1 MLRIE
6 MIRNYIYKFCSNLTA
21 EDVINNPY
29 IGISSLD
36 ISKNLDILRNNAS
49 SDLNKLHKYGVLIK
63 IKGKP
68 TKYFYKDHLEQL
80 FNLNLFDSSIE
91 CRSLNEVINVQE
103 NDIIIESISQK
114 SIDSDPFNKLIGA
127 NNSLSSIVK
136 LAKSSIL
143 YPGGLHTLLLG
154 ESGVGKSLFAELMYE
169 YGLINNIFSK
179 DSSFVVFNCAD
190 YSNNPNLLV
199 SQLFGS
205 VKGAYTGAE
214 CDKKGLIEEANNGV
228 LFLDEIHRL
237 PPEGQEMLFLYIDK
251 KKFRR
256 LGEASFERTSNVL
269 IIAATTENPSSMLLT
284 TFIRRIPSIIRI
296 PNLKD
301 RSLSEKLMLVTSL
314 YDNEARKVNMPI
326 FASKECLA
334 DLMLYN
340 PKGNIGQLSSDIQLS
355 VARAYLDSKINNLDK
370 VYITKD
376 SLPLYTS
383 NTLTNID
390 ISTRQKVELLLDRD
404 EYKFLPKLDSKKK
417 FNAQSYD
424 FIKYFNTQF
433 EENKDIKK
441 SFSDYTKLIAKSF
454 ALENIFPDF
463 IDDEISEIVSTL
475 SDILYEDLNLIID
488 KSSYVALA
496 LYLKNLK
503 DFDSI
508 SFNST
513 PSTIEVNDISS
524 KIQNISKKLVK
535 ILEGRFNI
543 YCPPTELKNLMVI
556 IDSLKT
562 KEIFEPVGVMIAAH
576 GESVATN
583 IANVANDLLSI
594 NFALSVDMPLN
605 ENPRN
610 ILSLI
615 VDKLKGKSFK
625 RGLILFADM
634 GSLTN
639 LDESIKKETGI
650 TVVTLQSINILL
662 VIEAIRKSIFLKNDL
677 QDILHDLL
685 WANNKLNYSF
695 NKKIENYLSINKKNV
710 IYTVCNSGEGS
721 ANYLKKSIEDLLK
734 TNNIFNVE
742 IIPLSIENKKKLR
755 DIIKQTSIDKRAL
768 AIIGSVNPD
777 NNDIPFI
784 SLEDILLHSGIDKLL
799 NILGIKEKTS
809 SNKIIKNITK
819 DITIN
824 ITCDAVN
831 KYLTIL
837 SGDKIKYYIL
847 SFINTIENELDISMT
862 NSSLSKIFIHIS
874 CVIERILLKDFILT
888 SHEEISSYKIKNEKY
903 ISLIQKAFIPIVD
916 TFNIFIP
923 DNELYF
929 ICEIVKESEREC
941 KKIIRYIN

>member
-1 MLRIE
+1 

-21 EDVINNPY
+21 EDIINNPY

-36 ISKNLDILRNNAS
+36 ISKTLDILRNNAS
-49 SDLNKLHKYGVLIK
+49 SDLNKLHKDGILIK

-91 CRSLNEVINVQE
+91 CLSLNELIDIKE
-103 NDIIIESISQK
+103 NDIKFDSILQK
-114 SIDSDPFNKLIGA
+114 NKDKDPFNKLIGA
-127 NNSLSSIVK
+127 NNSLMPIIK

-154 ESGVGKSLFAELMYE
+154 ESGVGKSFFAELMYE
-169 YGLINNIFSK
+169 YGLINNVFSK
-179 DSSFVVFNCAD
+179 DSSFVIFNCAD
-190 YSNNPNLLV
+190 YANNPNLLV

-214 CDKKGLIEEANNGV
+214 YDKKGLIEEANNGV

-256 LGEASFERTSNVL
+256 LGEVSSERTSNVL
-269 IIAATTENPSSMLLT
+269 IIAATTENPNSMLLT
-284 TFIRRIPSIIRI
+284 TFIRRIPAIVKI
-296 PNLKD
+296 PSLNS
-301 RSLSEKLMLVTSL
+301 RSLSEKLMLVTSI

-326 FASKECLA
+326 IASKECLS

-390 ISTRQKVELLLDRD
+390 ISTRQKVELLLDKD
-404 EYKFLPKLDSKKK
+404 EYRFLPKLDFKK
-417 FNAQSYD
+417 NINTPSYD
-424 FIKYFNTQF
+424 FIKFFNAQF
-433 EENKDIKK
+433 EENKDLKK
-441 SFSDYTKLIAKSF
+441 AFSDYTQLIAKSF
-454 ALENIFPDF
+454 VSENIFPDF

-488 KSSYVALA
+488 KSSYLALA

-503 DFDSI
+503 DYDNI
-508 SFNST
+508 NINST
-513 PSTIEVNDISS
+513 PTAMELSEISYE
-524 KIQNISKKLVK
+524 IQNISKKLIK

-543 YCPPTELKNLMVI
+543 YCPPSELNNLMII

-576 GESVATN
+576 GDSVATD

-594 NFALSVDMPLN
+594 NFALSVDMPLT
-605 ENPRN
+605 ESPSN

-615 VDKLKGKSFK
+615 IEKLKGKSFK

-639 LDESIKKETGI
+639 L
-650 TVVTLQSINILL
+650 
-662 VIEAIRKSIFLKNDL
+662 
-677 QDILHDLL
+677 HDLL

-695 NKKIENYLSINKKNV
+695 NKKIENYLCINKKNV
-710 IYTVCNSGEGS
+710 IYTVCNSGEGI

-755 DIIKQTSIDKRAL
+755 DIIKQTSVDKRAL

-777 NNDIPFI
+777 NSDIPFI
-784 SLEDILLHSGIDKLL
+784 SLEDILLHSGITKLL
-799 NILGIKEKTS
+799 TILGIKEKQST
-809 SNKIIKNITK
+809 NKVVKSITK

-831 KYLTIL
+831 KYLAIL
-837 SGDKIKYYIL
+837 SGDKIKYPIL
-847 SFINTIENELDISMT
+847 DFINTIETDLNITMS

-874 CVIERILLKDFILT
+874 CLIERILLKDFVLT
-888 SHEEISSYKIKNEKY
+888 SHEEISSYIIKNKKY
-903 ISLIQKAFIPIVD
+903 ISLIQKAFISIID
-916 TFNIFIP
+916 TFNISISE
-923 DNELYF
+923 NELYF
-929 ICEIVKESEREC
+929 ICEIIKEAEIESI
-941 KKIIRYIN
+941 KISRI

>member
-21 EDVINNPY
+21 EDIINNPY

-36 ISKNLDILRNNAS
+36 LAENLNILRNNAS
-49 SDLNKLHKYGVLIK
+49 SDLNKLHKDGILIK

-91 CRSLNEVINVQE
+91 CLSLSELINIEEHNIKLAPMLQKK
-103 NDIIIESISQK
+103 NDT
-114 SIDSDPFNKLIGA
+114 DPFNKLIGA
-127 NNSLSSIVK
+127 NNSLAPIIK

-190 YSNNPNLLV
+190 YANNPNLLV

-214 CDKKGLIEEANNGV
+214 SDKRGLIEEANNGV

-256 LGEASFERTSNVL
+256 LGEVSSERTSNVL
-269 IIAATTENPSSMLLT
+269 IIAATTENPNSMLLT
-284 TFIRRIPSIIRI
+284 TFIRRIPSIVKI
-296 PNLKD
+296 PNLND
-301 RSLSEKLMLVTSL
+301 RSLSEKLMLITSL
-314 YDNEARKVNMPI
+314 YDNEAKKVNMPI
-326 FASKECLA
+326 IASKECLA
-334 DLMLYN
+334 DLILYN

-355 VARAYLDSKINNLDK
+355 VARAYLDSKMNNLDK

-383 NTLTNID
+383 NSLTNID

-404 EYKFLPKLDSKKK
+404 EYKFLPKLDFKKK
-417 FNAQSYD
+417 INTPSYD
-424 FIKYFNTQF
+424 FIKFFNSQL

-441 SFSDYTKLIAKSF
+441 AFSDYTQLIAKSF

-488 KSSYVALA
+488 KSSYIALA

-503 DFDSI
+503 DCDSVI
-508 SFNST
+508 CHSS
-513 PSTIEVNDISS
+513 PSKMELSEIPTE
-524 KIQNISKKLVK
+524 IQNISKKLIK

-543 YCPPTELKNLMVI
+543 YCPPSELNNLMII

-562 KEIFEPVGVMIAAH
+562 KEVFEPVGVMIAAH
-576 GESVATN
+576 GDS
-583 IANVANDLLSI
+583 IASDIARVANDLLSI
-594 NFALSVDMPLN
+594 NFALSINMPLR
-605 ENPRN
+605 ENPNN

-615 VDKLKGKSFK
+615 IENLKGKSFR

-639 LDESIKKETGI
+639 LDETLKRETGI
-650 TVVTLQSINILL
+650 NVVTLQSINILL
-662 VIEAIRKSIFLKNDL
+662 VIEAIRKSIFLKSDL
-677 QDILHDLL
+677 EDILRDLL

-710 IYTVCNSGEGS
+710 IYTVCNSGEGI
-721 ANYLKKSIEDLLK
+721 AFYLKNSIEDLLK
-734 TNNIFNVE
+734 TYNIFNVE
-742 IIPLSIENKKKLR
+742 VIPLSIENKKKLR
-755 DIIKQTSIDKRAL
+755 DIIKQTSVDKRPL
-768 AIIGSVNPD
+768 AIIGSINPD
-777 NNDIPFI
+777 NSEIPFI
-784 SLEDILLHSGIDKLL
+784 SLEDILLNSGINKLL
-799 NILGIKEKTS
+799 NILGINEEISTNKMVKT
-809 SNKIIKNITK
+809 ITK

-837 SGDKIKYYIL
+837 SGDKIKSPIL
-847 SFINTIENELDISMT
+847 DFINTIETELNISMS

-874 CVIERILLKDFILT
+874 CLIERLLIKDFILT
-888 SHEEISSYKIKNEKY
+888 SNEEISSYMKKNEKY
-903 ISLIQKAFIPIVD
+903 ISLIQKAFASIVD
-916 TFNIFIP
+916 AFNIIIP
-923 DNELYF
+923 ENELYF
-929 ICEIVKESEREC
+929 ICEIIKEAEKES
-941 KKIIRYIN
+941 KKYK

>member
-6 MIRNYIYKFCSNLTA
+6 MIKNYIYKFCSNLTA
-21 EDVINNPY
+21 EDIINNPY

-36 ISKNLDILRNNAS
+36 LAENLDILRNNAS
-49 SDLNKLHKYGVLIK
+49 SDLNKLHKEGILIK

-80 FNLNLFDSSIE
+80 FNINLFDSSIE
-91 CRSLNEVINVQE
+91 CLSLMELINYEE
-103 NDIIIESISQK
+103 NNIKPSPILQK
-114 SIDSDPFNKLIGA
+114 NDDKDPFNKLIGA
-127 NNSLSSIVK
+127 NSSLAPIIK

-169 YGLINNIFSK
+169 YGLINNIFPK

-190 YSNNPNLLV
+190 YANNPNLLV

-214 CDKKGLIEEANNGV
+214 SDKRGLIEEANNGV

-256 LGEASFERTSNVL
+256 LGEVSSERTSNVL
-269 IIAATTENPSSMLLT
+269 IIAATTENPNSMLLT
-284 TFIRRIPSIIRI
+284 TFIRRIPSIVKI
-296 PNLKD
+296 PNLND
-301 RSLSEKLMLVTSL
+301 RSLSEKFMLITSL
-314 YDNEARKVNMPI
+314 YDNEAKKVNMPI
-326 FASKECLA
+326 IASKECLA
-334 DLMLYN
+334 DLILYN

-355 VARAYLDSKINNLDK
+355 VARAYLDSKMNNLDK
-370 VYITKD
+370 LYITKD

-383 NTLTNID
+383 NSLTNIN

-404 EYKFLPKLDSKKK
+404 EYKFLPKLNFKKK
-417 FNAQSYD
+417 ITTPSYD
-424 FIKYFNTQF
+424 FIKFFNSQL

-441 SFSDYTKLIAKSF
+441 AFSDYTQLIAKSF

-475 SDILYEDLNLIID
+475 SDVLYEDLNLIID
-488 KSSYVALA
+488 KSSYIALA

-503 DFDSI
+503 DCDSI
-508 SFNST
+508 TCHSS
-513 PSTIEVNDISS
+513 PSSIELSEIPSE
-524 KIQNISKKLVK
+524 IQNISKKLIK

-543 YCPPTELKNLMVI
+543 YCPPSELNNLMII

-562 KEIFEPVGVMIAAH
+562 KEVFEPVGVMIVAH
-576 GESVATN
+576 GDS
-583 IANVANDLLSI
+583 IASDIAKVANDLLSI
-594 NFALSVDMPLN
+594 NFALSVNMPLS
-605 ENPRN
+605 ENPN
-610 ILSLI
+610 NMLPLI
-615 VDKLKGKSFK
+615 IDNLKNKSFK

-639 LDESIKKETGI
+639 LDETIKKETGI
-650 TVVTLQSINILL
+650 NVVTLQSINILL

-677 QDILHDLL
+677 EDILRDLL
-685 WANNKLNYSF
+685 CANNKLNYFF

-710 IYTVCNSGEGS
+710 IYTVCNSGEGI
-721 ANYLKKSIEDLLK
+721 ANYLKNSIEDLLK
-734 TNNIFNVE
+734 TYNIFNVE
-742 IIPLSIENKKKLR
+742 IIPLNIENKKKLR
-755 DIIKQTSIDKRAL
+755 DIIKQTSVDKRSL
-768 AIIGSVNPD
+768 AIIGSINPE
-777 NNDIPFI
+777 NSEIPFI
-784 SLEDILLHSGIDKLL
+784 SLEDILLHSGINKLL
-799 NILGIKEKTS
+799 NILGINEEISTNKMVKT
-809 SNKIIKNITK
+809 ITK

-837 SGDKIKYYIL
+837 SGDKIKSPIL
-847 SFINTIENELDISMT
+847 NFINTIETELNIIMS

-874 CVIERILLKDFILT
+874 CLIERILLKDFILT
-888 SHEEISSYKIKNEKY
+888 SNEEISSYKKRNEKY
-903 ISLIQKAFIPIVD
+903 ISLIEKALTTIIN
-916 TFNIFIP
+916 TFNISIP
-923 DNELYF
+923 ENELYF
-929 ICEIVKESEREC
+929 ICEIVKEAEKQS
-941 KKIIRYIN
+941 K

>member
-21 EDVINNPY
+21 EDIINNPY

-36 ISKNLDILRNNAS
+36 ISENLDILRNNAS
-49 SDLNKLHKYGVLIK
+49 SDLNKLHKDGILIK

-91 CRSLNEVINVQE
+91 CLSLNELIDIQE
-103 NDIIIESISQK
+103 NDIKFDSILPK
-114 SIDSDPFNKLIGA
+114 KKDTDPFSKLIGA
-127 NNSLSSIVK
+127 SNSLMSIVK

-190 YSNNPNLLV
+190 YANNPNLLV

-214 CDKKGLIEEANNGV
+214 SDKKGLIEEANNGV

-256 LGEASFERTSNVL
+256 LGEVSSERTSNVL
-269 IIAATTENPSSMLLT
+269 IIAATTENPNSMLLT
-284 TFIRRIPSIIRI
+284 TFIRRIPAIVKI
-296 PNLKD
+296 PNLND

-326 FASKECLA
+326 IASKDCLS

-355 VARAYLDSKINNLDK
+355 VARAYLDSKMNNLDK
-370 VYITKD
+370 VYITKE

-390 ISTRQKVELLLDRD
+390 ISTRQKVELLLDKD
-404 EYKFLPKLDSKKK
+404 EYRFLPKLDFKK
-417 FNAQSYD
+417 NINTPSYD
-424 FIKYFNTQF
+424 FIKFFNTQF
-433 EENKDIKK
+433 EENKDLKK
-441 SFSDYTKLIAKSF
+441 AFSDYTQLIAKSF
-454 ALENIFPDF
+454 VLENIFPDF

-488 KSSYVALA
+488 KSSYIALA

-503 DFDSI
+503 DYDNI
-508 SFNST
+508 NST
-513 PSTIEVNDISS
+513 PTALELSEISS
-524 KIQNISKKLVK
+524 EIKNISKKLIK

-543 YCPPTELKNLMVI
+543 YCPTSELNNLMVI
-556 IDSLKT
+556 IDSLKS

-576 GESVATN
+576 GDSIATD

-594 NFALSVDMPLN
+594 NFALSVDMPLT
-605 ENPRN
+605 ENPNN

-615 VDKLKGKSFK
+615 IEKLKGKSFK

-650 TVVTLQSINILL
+650 NVVTLQSINILL

-677 QDILHDLL
+677 EDILHDLL

-710 IYTVCNSGEGS
+710 IYTVCNSGEGI

-777 NNDIPFI
+777 NSDIPFI
-784 SLEDILLHSGIDKLL
+784 SLEDILLNSGINKLL
-799 NILGIKEKTS
+799 NILGIKEKPS
-809 SNKIIKNITK
+809 SNKIVKSITK
-819 DITIN
+819 EISID

-837 SGDKIKYYIL
+837 SGDKIKYHIL
-847 SFINTIENELDISMT
+847 EFINIIETELNIDIA
-862 NSSLSKIFIHIS
+862 NSSLSKIFIHVS
-874 CVIERILLKDFILT
+874 CVIERILLKDFVLT
-888 SHEEISSYKIKNEKY
+888 SHEEISSYKKKNEKY
-903 ISLIQKAFIPIVD
+903 ISLIQKAFVSIID
-916 TFNIFIP
+916 TFNISIP

-929 ICEIVKESEREC
+929 ICEIIKEAERES
-941 KKIIRYIN
+941 KI

>member
-1 MLRIE
+1 
-6 MIRNYIYKFCSNLTA
+6 MIRNYIYKFCSNLNT
-21 EDVINNPY
+21 EDIINNPY

-36 ISKNLDILRNNAS
+36 IAENLDILRNNAS
-49 SDLNKLHKYGVLIK
+49 SDLNKLHKDGILIK

-68 TKYFYKDHLEQL
+68 TKYFYKEHLEQL
-80 FNLNLFDSSIE
+80 FNLTLLDSSIE
-91 CRSLNEVINVQE
+91 CVSLNEIININE
-103 NDIIIESISQK
+103 NDIKLDSIIQK
-114 SIDSDPFNKLIGA
+114 NNNTDPFNKLIGA
-127 NNSLSSIVK
+127 NNSLTSIIK

-169 YGLINNIFSK
+169 YGVINNIFSK
-179 DSSFVVFNCAD
+179 DSSFVIFNCAD
-190 YSNNPNLLV
+190 YANNPNLLV
-199 SQLFGS
+199 AQLFGS
-205 VKGAYTGAE
+205 IKGAYTGAE
-214 CDKKGLIEEANNGV
+214 CDKKGLIEEAHNGV

-256 LGEASFERTSNVL
+256 LGEASSERTSNVL
-269 IIAATTENPSSMLLT
+269 IIAATTENPNSMLLT
-284 TFIRRIPSIIRI
+284 TFIRRIPSIIKI
-296 PNLKD
+296 PNLSD
-301 RSLSEKLMLVTSL
+301 RSLSEKLLLVTSL

-326 FASKECLA
+326 FVSKECLS

-383 NTLTNID
+383 KTLIHID
-390 ISTRQKVELLLDRD
+390 IPTRQKVELLLDRD
-404 EYKFLPKLDSKKK
+404 EYKFLPKLDFKKK
-417 FNAQSYD
+417 INTPSYD
-424 FIKYFNTQF
+424 FIKYFNTLY

-441 SFSDYTKLIAKSF
+441 AFYDYTQLIAKSF

-475 SDILYEDLNLIID
+475 SDVLYEDLNLIID
-488 KSSYVALA
+488 KSSYIALA

-503 DFDSI
+503 DCDSVI
-508 SFNST
+508 CHLS
-513 PSTIEVNDISS
+513 PSKIELNEIPSE
-524 KIQNISKKLVK
+524 IQNISKKLIK

-543 YCPPTELKNLMVI
+543 YCPPSELINLMII

-576 GESVATN
+576 GDSIASDVAKL
-583 IANVANDLLSI
+583 ANDLLSI
-594 NFALSVDMPLN
+594 NFALSVNMPLT
-605 ENPRN
+605 ENPSN

-615 VDKLKGKSFK
+615 TENLKGKSFK

-639 LDESIKKETGI
+639 LDEDIKKETGI
-650 TVVTLQSINILL
+650 NVITLQSINILL

-677 QDILHDLL
+677 EDILRDLL

-710 IYTVCNSGEGS
+710 IYTVCNSGEGI
-721 ANYLKKSIEDLLK
+721 AYYLKNSIEDLLK
-734 TNNIFNVE
+734 TYNIFNVE
-742 IIPLSIENKKKLR
+742 IIPLNIENKKKLR
-755 DIIKQTSIDKRAL
+755 DIIKQTSIDKRSL
-768 AIIGSVNPD
+768 AIIGSINPE
-777 NNDIPFI
+777 NSEIPFI
-784 SLEDILLHSGIDKLL
+784 SLEDILLHSGINKLL
-799 NILGIKEKTS
+799 NILGINEEIST
-809 SNKIIKNITK
+809 NKMVKSITK

-837 SGDKIKYYIL
+837 SSDKIKSTIL
-847 SFINTIENELDISMT
+847 DFINTIETELNIIMS

-874 CVIERILLKDFILT
+874 CLIERLLLKDFILT
-888 SHEEISSYKIKNEKY
+888 SNEEISSYIKRNEKY
-903 ISLIQKAFIPIVD
+903 ISLIEKAFTSIIE
-916 TFNIFIP
+916 TFNISIP
-923 DNELYF
+923 ENELYF
-929 ICEIVKESEREC
+929 ICEIIKESEKES
-941 KKIIRYIN
+941 KKNK

>member
-6 MIRNYIYKFCSNLTA
+6 MIKNYIYKFCSNLTA
-21 EDVINNPY
+21 EDIINNPY

-36 ISKNLDILRNNAS
+36 LADNLDILRNNAS
-49 SDLNKLHKYGVLIK
+49 SDLNKLHKDGILIK

-68 TKYFYKDHLEQL
+68 TKYFYKEHLEQI
-80 FNLNLFDSSIE
+80 FNINLFDSSIE
-91 CRSLNEVINVQE
+91 CLSLNELINIDEYNIKLPPILQKK
-103 NDIIIESISQK
+103 NDT
-114 SIDSDPFNKLIGA
+114 DPFNKLIGA
-127 NNSLSSIVK
+127 NNSLAPIIK

-190 YSNNPNLLV
+190 YANNPNLLV

-214 CDKKGLIEEANNGV
+214 SDKRGLIEEANNGV

-256 LGEASFERTSNVL
+256 LGEVSSERTSNVL
-269 IIAATTENPSSMLLT
+269 IIAATTENPNSMLLT
-284 TFIRRIPSIIRI
+284 TFIRRIPSIVKI
-296 PNLKD
+296 PNLND
-301 RSLSEKLMLVTSL
+301 RSLSEKLMLITSL
-314 YDNEARKVNMPI
+314 YDNEAKKVNMPI
-326 FASKECLA
+326 IASKECLA
-334 DLMLYN
+334 DLILYN

-383 NTLTNID
+383 NSLTNID

-404 EYKFLPKLDSKKK
+404 EYKFLPKLNFKKK
-417 FNAQSYD
+417 INTPSYD
-424 FIKYFNTQF
+424 FIKFFNSQL
-433 EENKDIKK
+433 EENNDIKK
-441 SFSDYTKLIAKSF
+441 AFSDYTQLIAKSF

-488 KSSYVALA
+488 KSSYIALA

-503 DFDSI
+503 DCDSVI
-508 SFNST
+508 CQSS
-513 PSTIEVNDISS
+513 PSKMELSEIPTE
-524 KIQNISKKLVK
+524 IQNISKKLIK

-543 YCPPTELKNLMVI
+543 YCPPSELNNLMII

-562 KEIFEPVGVMIAAH
+562 KEVFEPVGVMIAAH
-576 GESVATN
+576 GDS
-583 IANVANDLLSI
+583 IASDIARVANDLLSI
-594 NFALSVDMPLN
+594 NFALSINMPLR
-605 ENPRN
+605 ENPNN

-615 VDKLKGKSFK
+615 IENLKGKSFR

-639 LDESIKKETGI
+639 LDETLKRETGI
-650 TVVTLQSINILL
+650 NVVTLQSINILL

-677 QDILHDLL
+677 EDILRDLL
-685 WANNKLNYSF
+685 WTNNKLNYSF

-710 IYTVCNSGEGS
+710 IYTVCNSGEGI
-721 ANYLKKSIEDLLK
+721 AFYLKNSIEDLLK
-734 TNNIFNVE
+734 TYNIFNVE
-742 IIPLSIENKKKLR
+742 VIPLSIENKKKLR
-755 DIIKQTSIDKRAL
+755 DIIKQTSVDKKSL
-768 AIIGSVNPD
+768 AIIGSINPD
-777 NNDIPFI
+777 NSEIPFI
-784 SLEDILLHSGIDKLL
+784 SLEDILLNSGINKLL
-799 NILGIKEKTS
+799 NILGINEEISTNKMVKT
-809 SNKIIKNITK
+809 ITK

-837 SGDKIKYYIL
+837 SGDKIKSPIL
-847 SFINTIENELDISMT
+847 DFINTIETELNISMS

-874 CVIERILLKDFILT
+874 CLIERLLIKDFILT
-888 SHEEISSYKIKNEKY
+888 SNEEISSYKKKNEKY
-903 ISLIQKAFIPIVD
+903 ISLIQKAFVSIAD
-916 TFNIFIP
+916 SFNISIP
-923 DNELYF
+923 ENELYY
-929 ICEIVKESEREC
+929 ICEIIKESEREY
-941 KKIIRYIN
+941 KKNK

>member
-1 MLRIE
+1 

-21 EDVINNPY
+21 EDIINNPY

-36 ISKNLDILRNNAS
+36 ISENLDILRNNAS
-49 SDLNKLHKYGVLIK
+49 SDLNKLHKDGILIK

-91 CRSLNEVINVQE
+91 CLSLNELIDIQE
-103 NDIIIESISQK
+103 NDIKFDSILPK
-114 SIDSDPFNKLIGA
+114 KKDTDPFSKLIGA
-127 NNSLSSIVK
+127 SNSLMSIVK

-190 YSNNPNLLV
+190 YANNPNLLV

-214 CDKKGLIEEANNGV
+214 SDKKGLIEEANNGV

-256 LGEASFERTSNVL
+256 LGEVSSERTSNVL
-269 IIAATTENPSSMLLT
+269 IIAATTENPNSMLLT
-284 TFIRRIPSIIRI
+284 TFIRRIPAIVKI
-296 PNLKD
+296 PNLND

-326 FASKECLA
+326 IASKDCLS

-355 VARAYLDSKINNLDK
+355 VARAYLDSKMNNLDK
-370 VYITKD
+370 VYITKE

-390 ISTRQKVELLLDRD
+390 ISTRQKVELLLDKD
-404 EYKFLPKLDSKKK
+404 EYRFLPKLDFKK
-417 FNAQSYD
+417 NINTPSYD
-424 FIKYFNTQF
+424 FIKFFNTQF
-433 EENKDIKK
+433 EENKDLKK
-441 SFSDYTKLIAKSF
+441 AFSDYTQLIAKSF
-454 ALENIFPDF
+454 VLENIFPDF

-488 KSSYVALA
+488 KSSYIALA

-503 DFDSI
+503 DYDNI
-508 SFNST
+508 NST
-513 PSTIEVNDISS
+513 PTALELSEISS
-524 KIQNISKKLVK
+524 EIKNISKKLIK

-543 YCPPTELKNLMVI
+543 YCPTSELNNLMVI
-556 IDSLKT
+556 IDSLKS
-562 KEIFEPVGVMIAAH
+562 KEIFEPVGVMISAH
-576 GESVATN
+576 GDSIATD

-594 NFALSVDMPLN
+594 NFALSVDMPLT
-605 ENPRN
+605 ENPNN

-615 VDKLKGKSFK
+615 IEKLKGKSFK

-650 TVVTLQSINILL
+650 NVVTLQSINILL

-677 QDILHDLL
+677 EDILHDLL

-710 IYTVCNSGEGS
+710 IYTVCNSGEGI

-777 NNDIPFI
+777 NSDIPFI
-784 SLEDILLHSGIDKLL
+784 SLEDILLNSGINKLL
-799 NILGIKEKTS
+799 NILGIKEKPS
-809 SNKIIKNITK
+809 SNKIVKSITK
-819 DITIN
+819 EISID

-837 SGDKIKYYIL
+837 SGDKIKYHIL
-847 SFINTIENELDISMT
+847 EFINIIETELNIDIA
-862 NSSLSKIFIHIS
+862 NSSLSKIFIHVS
-874 CVIERILLKDFILT
+874 CVIERILLKDFVLT
-888 SHEEISSYKIKNEKY
+888 SHEEISSYKKKNEKY
-903 ISLIQKAFIPIVD
+903 ISLIQKAFVSIID
-916 TFNIFIP
+916 TFNISIP

-929 ICEIVKESEREC
+929 ICEIIKEAERES
-941 KKIIRYIN
+941 KI

>member
-1 MLRIE
+1 
-6 MIRNYIYKFCSNLTA
+6 MIKNYIYKFCSNLTA
-21 EDVINNPY
+21 EDIINNPY

-36 ISKNLDILRNNAS
+36 LADNLDILRNNAS
-49 SDLNKLHKYGVLIK
+49 SDLNKLHKDGILIK

-68 TKYFYKDHLEQL
+68 TKYFYKEHLEQI
-80 FNLNLFDSSIE
+80 FNINLFDSSIE
-91 CRSLNEVINVQE
+91 CLSLNELINIDEYNIKLPPILQKK
-103 NDIIIESISQK
+103 NDI
-114 SIDSDPFNKLIGA
+114 DPFNKLIGA
-127 NNSLSSIVK
+127 NNSLAPIIK

-190 YSNNPNLLV
+190 YANNPNLLV

-214 CDKKGLIEEANNGV
+214 SDKRGLIEEANNGV

-256 LGEASFERTSNVL
+256 LGEVSSERTSNVL
-269 IIAATTENPSSMLLT
+269 IIAATTENPNSMLLT
-284 TFIRRIPSIIRI
+284 TFIRRIPSIVKI
-296 PNLKD
+296 PNLND
-301 RSLSEKLMLVTSL
+301 RSLSEKLMLITSL
-314 YDNEARKVNMPI
+314 YDNEAKKVNMPI
-326 FASKECLA
+326 IASKECLA
-334 DLMLYN
+334 DLILYN

-355 VARAYLDSKINNLDK
+355 VARAYLDSKMNNLDK

-383 NTLTNID
+383 NSLTNID
-390 ISTRQKVELLLDRD
+390 ISTRKKVELLLDRD
-404 EYKFLPKLDSKKK
+404 EYKFLPKLNFKKK
-417 FNAQSYD
+417 ITTPSYD
-424 FIKYFNTQF
+424 FIKFFNSQL

-441 SFSDYTKLIAKSF
+441 AFSDYTQLIAKSF

-488 KSSYVALA
+488 KSSYIALA

-503 DFDSI
+503 DCDSVI
-508 SFNST
+508 CHSS
-513 PSTIEVNDISS
+513 PSKMELSEIPSE
-524 KIQNISKKLVK
+524 IQNISKKLIK

-543 YCPPTELKNLMVI
+543 YCPPSELNNLMII

-562 KEIFEPVGVMIAAH
+562 KEVFEPVGVMIAAH
-576 GESVATN
+576 GDS
-583 IANVANDLLSI
+583 IASDIARVANDLLSI
-594 NFALSVDMPLN
+594 NFALSINMPLS
-605 ENPRN
+605 ENPSN

-615 VDKLKGKSFK
+615 IENLKGKSFR

-639 LDESIKKETGI
+639 LDETIKRETGI
-650 TVVTLQSINILL
+650 NVVTLQSINILL

-677 QDILHDLL
+677 EDILRDLL

-710 IYTVCNSGEGS
+710 IYTVCNSGEGI
-721 ANYLKKSIEDLLK
+721 AFYLKNSIEDLLK
-734 TNNIFNVE
+734 TYNIFNVE
-742 IIPLSIENKKKLR
+742 VIPLSIENKKKLR
-755 DIIKQTSIDKRAL
+755 DIIKQTSVDKKSL
-768 AIIGSVNPD
+768 AIIGSINPD
-777 NNDIPFI
+777 NSEIPFI
-784 SLEDILLHSGIDKLL
+784 SLEDILLNSGINKLL
-799 NILGIKEKTS
+799 NILGINEEISTNKMVKT
-809 SNKIIKNITK
+809 ITK

-837 SGDKIKYYIL
+837 SGDKIKSPIL
-847 SFINTIENELDISMT
+847 DFINTIETELNISMS

-874 CVIERILLKDFILT
+874 CLIERLLIKDFILT
-888 SHEEISSYKIKNEKY
+888 SNEEISSYKKKNEKY
-903 ISLIQKAFIPIVD
+903 ISLIEKAFASIVD
-916 TFNIFIP
+916 AFNIIIP
-923 DNELYF
+923 ENELYF
-929 ICEIVKESEREC
+929 ICEIIKEAEKES
-941 KKIIRYIN
+941 KKYK

>member
-6 MIRNYIYKFCSNLTA
+6 MIKNYIYKFCSNLTA
-21 EDVINNPY
+21 EDIINNPY

-36 ISKNLDILRNNAS
+36 LADNLDILRNNAS
-49 SDLNKLHKYGVLIK
+49 SDLNKLHKDGILIK

-68 TKYFYKDHLEQL
+68 TKYFYKEHLEQI
-80 FNLNLFDSSIE
+80 FNINLFDSSIE
-91 CRSLNEVINVQE
+91 CLSLNELINIDEYNIKLPPILQKK
-103 NDIIIESISQK
+103 NDI
-114 SIDSDPFNKLIGA
+114 DPFNKLIGA
-127 NNSLSSIVK
+127 NNSLAPIIK

-190 YSNNPNLLV
+190 YANNPNLLV

-214 CDKKGLIEEANNGV
+214 SDKRGLIEEANNGV

-256 LGEASFERTSNVL
+256 LGEVSSERTSNVL
-269 IIAATTENPSSMLLT
+269 IIAATTENPNSMLLT
-284 TFIRRIPSIIRI
+284 TFIRRIPSIVKI
-296 PNLKD
+296 PNLND
-301 RSLSEKLMLVTSL
+301 RSLSEKLMLITSL
-314 YDNEARKVNMPI
+314 YDNEAKKVNMPI
-326 FASKECLA
+326 IASKECLA
-334 DLMLYN
+334 DLILYN

-355 VARAYLDSKINNLDK
+355 VARAYLDSKMNNLDK

-383 NTLTNID
+383 NSLTNID
-390 ISTRQKVELLLDRD
+390 ISTRKKVELLLDRD
-404 EYKFLPKLDSKKK
+404 EYKFLPKLNFKKK
-417 FNAQSYD
+417 ITTPSYD
-424 FIKYFNTQF
+424 FIKFFNSQL

-441 SFSDYTKLIAKSF
+441 AFSDYTQLIAKSF

-488 KSSYVALA
+488 KSSYIALA

-503 DFDSI
+503 DCDSVI
-508 SFNST
+508 CHSS
-513 PSTIEVNDISS
+513 PSKMELSEIPSE
-524 KIQNISKKLVK
+524 IQNISKKLIK

-543 YCPPTELKNLMVI
+543 YCPPSELNNLMII

-562 KEIFEPVGVMIAAH
+562 KEVFEPVGVMIAAH
-576 GESVATN
+576 GDS
-583 IANVANDLLSI
+583 IASDIARVANDLLSI
-594 NFALSVDMPLN
+594 NFALSINMPLS
-605 ENPRN
+605 ENPSN

-615 VDKLKGKSFK
+615 IENLKGKSFR

-639 LDESIKKETGI
+639 LDETIKRETGI
-650 TVVTLQSINILL
+650 NVVTLQSINILL

-677 QDILHDLL
+677 EDILRDLL

-710 IYTVCNSGEGS
+710 IYTVCNSGEGI
-721 ANYLKKSIEDLLK
+721 AFYLKNSIEDLLK
-734 TNNIFNVE
+734 TYNIFNVE
-742 IIPLSIENKKKLR
+742 VIPLSIENKKKLR
-755 DIIKQTSIDKRAL
+755 DIIKQTSVDKKSL
-768 AIIGSVNPD
+768 AIIGSINPD
-777 NNDIPFI
+777 NSEIPFI
-784 SLEDILLHSGIDKLL
+784 SLEDILLNSGINKLL
-799 NILGIKEKTS
+799 NILGINEEISTNKMVKT
-809 SNKIIKNITK
+809 ITK

-837 SGDKIKYYIL
+837 SGDKIKSPIL
-847 SFINTIENELDISMT
+847 DFINTIETELNISMS

-874 CVIERILLKDFILT
+874 CLIERLLIKDFILT
-888 SHEEISSYKIKNEKY
+888 SNEEISSYKKKNEKY
-903 ISLIQKAFIPIVD
+903 ISLIEKAFASIVD
-916 TFNIFIP
+916 AFNIIIP
-923 DNELYF
+923 ENELYF
-929 ICEIVKESEREC
+929 ICEIIKEAEKES
-941 KKIIRYIN
+941 KKYK

>member
-1 MLRIE
+1 

-21 EDVINNPY
+21 EDIINNPY
-29 IGISSLD
+29 IGSSSLD
-36 ISKNLDILRNNAS
+36 ISKTLDILRNNAS
-49 SDLNKLHKYGVLIK
+49 SDLNKLHKDGILIK

-91 CRSLNEVINVQE
+91 CLSLNELIDIKE
-103 NDIIIESISQK
+103 NDIKFDSILQK
-114 SIDSDPFNKLIGA
+114 NKDKDPFNKLIGA
-127 NNSLSSIVK
+127 NNSLMPIIK

-154 ESGVGKSLFAELMYE
+154 ESGVGKSFFAELMYE
-169 YGLINNIFSK
+169 YGLINNVFSK
-179 DSSFVVFNCAD
+179 DSSFVIFNCAD
-190 YSNNPNLLV
+190 YANNPNLLV

-214 CDKKGLIEEANNGV
+214 YDKKGLIEEANNGV

-256 LGEASFERTSNVL
+256 LGEVSSERTSNVL
-269 IIAATTENPSSMLLT
+269 IIAATTENPNSMLLT
-284 TFIRRIPSIIRI
+284 TFIRRIPAIVKI
-296 PNLKD
+296 PSLNS
-301 RSLSEKLMLVTSL
+301 RSLSEKLMLVTSI

-326 FASKECLA
+326 IASKECLS

-390 ISTRQKVELLLDRD
+390 ISTRQKVELLLDKD
-404 EYKFLPKLDSKKK
+404 EYRFLPKLDFKK
-417 FNAQSYD
+417 NINTPSYD
-424 FIKYFNTQF
+424 FIKFFNAQF
-433 EENKDIKK
+433 EENKDLKK
-441 SFSDYTKLIAKSF
+441 AFSDYTQLIAKSF
-454 ALENIFPDF
+454 VSENIFPDF

-488 KSSYVALA
+488 KSSYLALA

-503 DFDSI
+503 DYDNI
-508 SFNST
+508 NINST
-513 PSTIEVNDISS
+513 PTAMELSEISYE
-524 KIQNISKKLVK
+524 IQNISKKLIK

-543 YCPPTELKNLMVI
+543 YCLPSELNNLMII

-576 GESVATN
+576 GDSVATD

-594 NFALSVDMPLN
+594 NFALSVDMPLT
-605 ENPRN
+605 ESPSN

-615 VDKLKGKSFK
+615 IEKLKGKSFK

-639 LDESIKKETGI
+639 LDDSIKKETGI
-650 TVVTLQSINILL
+650 NVITLQSINILL

-677 QDILHDLL
+677 EDILHDLL

-695 NKKIENYLSINKKNV
+695 NKKIENYLCINKKNV
-710 IYTVCNSGEGS
+710 IYTVCNSGEGI

-755 DIIKQTSIDKRAL
+755 DIIKQTSVDKRAL

-777 NNDIPFI
+777 NSDIPFI
-784 SLEDILLHSGIDKLL
+784 SLEDILLHSGITKLL
-799 NILGIKEKTS
+799 TILGIKEKQST
-809 SNKIIKNITK
+809 NKVVKSITK

-831 KYLTIL
+831 KYLAIL
-837 SGDKIKYYIL
+837 SGDKIKYPIL
-847 SFINTIENELDISMT
+847 DFINTIETDLNITMS

-874 CVIERILLKDFILT
+874 CLIERILLKDFVLT
-888 SHEEISSYKIKNEKY
+888 SHEEISSYIIKNKKY
-903 ISLIQKAFIPIVD
+903 ISLIQKAFISIID
-916 TFNIFIP
+916 TFNISISE
-923 DNELYF
+923 NELYF
-929 ICEIVKESEREC
+929 ICEIIKEAEIESI
-941 KKIIRYIN
+941 KISRI

>member
-1 MLRIE
+1 

-21 EDVINNPY
+21 EDIINNPY

-36 ISKNLDILRNNAS
+36 ISENLDILRNNAS
-49 SDLNKLHKYGVLIK
+49 SDLNKLHKDGILIK

-91 CRSLNEVINVQE
+91 CLSLNELIDIQE
-103 NDIIIESISQK
+103 NDIKFDSILPK
-114 SIDSDPFNKLIGA
+114 KKDTDPFSKLIGA
-127 NNSLSSIVK
+127 SNSLMSIVK

-190 YSNNPNLLV
+190 YANNPNLLV

-214 CDKKGLIEEANNGV
+214 SDKKGLIEEANNGV

-256 LGEASFERTSNVL
+256 LGEVSSERTSNVL
-269 IIAATTENPSSMLLT
+269 IIAATTENPNSMLLT
-284 TFIRRIPSIIRI
+284 TFIRRIPAIVKI
-296 PNLKD
+296 PNLND

-326 FASKECLA
+326 IASKDCLS

-355 VARAYLDSKINNLDK
+355 VARAYLDSKMNNLDK
-370 VYITKD
+370 VYITKE

-390 ISTRQKVELLLDRD
+390 ISTRQKVELLLDKD
-404 EYKFLPKLDSKKK
+404 EYRFLPKLDFKK
-417 FNAQSYD
+417 NINTPSYD
-424 FIKYFNTQF
+424 FIKFFNTQF
-433 EENKDIKK
+433 EENKDLKK
-441 SFSDYTKLIAKSF
+441 AFSDYTQLIAKSF
-454 ALENIFPDF
+454 VLENIFPDF

-488 KSSYVALA
+488 KSSYIALA

-503 DFDSI
+503 DYDNI
-508 SFNST
+508 NST
-513 PSTIEVNDISS
+513 PTALELSEISS
-524 KIQNISKKLVK
+524 EIKNISKKLIK

-543 YCPPTELKNLMVI
+543 YCPTSELNNLMVI
-556 IDSLKT
+556 IDSLKS

-576 GESVATN
+576 GDSIATD

-594 NFALSVDMPLN
+594 NFALSVDMPLT
-605 ENPRN
+605 ENPNN

-615 VDKLKGKSFK
+615 IEKLKGKSFK

-650 TVVTLQSINILL
+650 NVVTLQSINILL

-677 QDILHDLL
+677 EDILHDLL

-710 IYTVCNSGEGS
+710 IYTVCNSGEGI

-777 NNDIPFI
+777 NSDIPFI
-784 SLEDILLHSGIDKLL
+784 SLEDILLNSGINKLL
-799 NILGIKEKTS
+799 NILGIKEKPS
-809 SNKIIKNITK
+809 SNKIVKSITK
-819 DITIN
+819 EISID

-837 SGDKIKYYIL
+837 SGDKIKYHIL
-847 SFINTIENELDISMT
+847 EFINIIETELNIDIA
-862 NSSLSKIFIHIS
+862 NSSLSKIFIHVS
-874 CVIERILLKDFILT
+874 CVIERILLKDFVLT
-888 SHEEISSYKIKNEKY
+888 SHEEISSYKKKNEKY
-903 ISLIQKAFIPIVD
+903 ISLIQKAFVSIID
-916 TFNIFIP
+916 TFNISIP

-929 ICEIVKESEREC
+929 ICEIIKEAERES
-941 KKIIRYIN
+941 KI

>member
-6 MIRNYIYKFCSNLTA
+6 MIKNYIYKFCSNLTV
-21 EDVINNPY
+21 EDIINNPY

-36 ISKNLDILRNNAS
+36 LSENLDILRNNAS
-49 SDLNKLHKYGVLIK
+49 SDLNKLHKDGILIK

-68 TKYFYKDHLEQL
+68 TKYFYKDHLEEL
-80 FNLNLFDSSIE
+80 FNINLFDSSIE
-91 CRSLNEVINVQE
+91 CLSLMELINIEENNIKLSPVLQKN
-103 NDIIIESISQK
+103 NDI
-114 SIDSDPFNKLIGA
+114 DPFNKLIGA
-127 NNSLSSIVK
+127 NNSLAPIIK

-190 YSNNPNLLV
+190 YANNPNLLV

-214 CDKKGLIEEANNGV
+214 SDRRGLIEEANNGV

-256 LGEASFERTSNVL
+256 LGEVSSERTSNVL
-269 IIAATTENPSSMLLT
+269 IIAATTENPNSMLLT
-284 TFIRRIPSIIRI
+284 TFIRRIPSIVKI
-296 PNLKD
+296 PNLND
-301 RSLSEKLMLVTSL
+301 RSLSEKLMLITSL
-314 YDNEARKVNMPI
+314 YDNEAKKVNMPI
-326 FASKECLA
+326 IATKDCLA

-355 VARAYLDSKINNLDK
+355 VARSYLDSRMNNLDK

-376 SLPLYTS
+376 SFPLYTNNS
-383 NTLTNID
+383 LTNID

-404 EYKFLPKLDSKKK
+404 EYKFLPKLDFNKKITTP
-417 FNAQSYD
+417 SYD
-424 FIKYFNTQF
+424 FLRFFNSQLK
-433 EENKDIKK
+433 ENKDIKK
-441 SFSDYTKLIAKSF
+441 AFYDYTQLIAKSF
-454 ALENIFPDF
+454 ALQNIFPDF
-463 IDDEISEIVSTL
+463 IDDEISEIVTTL

-488 KSSYVALA
+488 KSSYIALA

-503 DFDSI
+503 DCDSI
-508 SFNST
+508 ICHSS
-513 PSTIEVNDISS
+513 PSTIELSEIPSE
-524 KIQNISKKLVK
+524 IQNISKKLIK

-543 YCPPTELKNLMVI
+543 YCPPSELNNLMII

-562 KEIFEPVGVMIAAH
+562 KEVFEPVGVMIAAH
-576 GESVATN
+576 GDS
-583 IANVANDLLSI
+583 IASDIAKVANDLLSI
-594 NFALSVDMPLN
+594 NFALSVNMPLS
-605 ENPRN
+605 ENTNN

-615 VDKLKGKSFK
+615 IENLKGKSFK

-639 LDESIKKETGI
+639 LDETIKKETGI
-650 TVVTLQSINILL
+650 NVVTLQSINILL

-677 QDILHDLL
+677 EDILRDLL
-685 WANNKLNYSF
+685 CANNKLNYFF

-710 IYTVCNSGEGS
+710 IYTVCNSGEGI
-721 ANYLKKSIEDLLK
+721 ANYLKNSIEDLLK
-734 TNNIFNVE
+734 TYNIFNVE
-742 IIPLSIENKKKLR
+742 IIPLNIENKKKLR
-755 DIIKQTSIDKRAL
+755 DIIKQTSVDKRPL
-768 AIIGSVNPD
+768 AIIGSINPE
-777 NNDIPFI
+777 NSEVPFI
-784 SLEDILLHSGIDKLL
+784 SLEDILLNSGINKLL
-799 NILGIKEKTS
+799 NLLGINEEISTNKMVKT
-809 SNKIIKNITK
+809 ITK

-837 SGDKIKYYIL
+837 SSDKIKSSIL
-847 SFINTIENELDISMT
+847 DFINTIEAELNIIMT

-874 CVIERILLKDFILT
+874 CLIERLLLKDFILT
-888 SHEEISSYKIKNEKY
+888 SNEEISSYKKRNEKY
-903 ISLIQKAFIPIVD
+903 ISIIEKAFTLIID
-916 TFNIFIP
+916 TFNISIP
-923 DNELYF
+923 ENELYF
-929 ICEIVKESEREC
+929 ICEIVKESEKQS
-941 KKIIRYIN
+941 KKI

>member
-6 MIRNYIYKFCSNLTA
+6 MIKNYIYKFCSNLTA
-21 EDVINNPY
+21 EDIINNPY

-36 ISKNLDILRNNAS
+36 LADNLDILRNNAS
-49 SDLNKLHKYGVLIK
+49 SDLNKLHKDGILIK

-68 TKYFYKDHLEQL
+68 TKYFYKEHLEQI
-80 FNLNLFDSSIE
+80 FNINLFDSSIE
-91 CRSLNEVINVQE
+91 CLSLNELINIDEYNIKLPPILQKK
-103 NDIIIESISQK
+103 NDT
-114 SIDSDPFNKLIGA
+114 DPFNKLIGA
-127 NNSLSSIVK
+127 NNSLAPIIK

-190 YSNNPNLLV
+190 YANNPNLLV

-214 CDKKGLIEEANNGV
+214 SDKRGLIEEANNGV

-256 LGEASFERTSNVL
+256 LGEVSSERTSNVL
-269 IIAATTENPSSMLLT
+269 IIAATTENPNSMLLT
-284 TFIRRIPSIIRI
+284 TFIRRIPSIVKI
-296 PNLKD
+296 PNLND
-301 RSLSEKLMLVTSL
+301 RSLSEKLMLITSL
-314 YDNEARKVNMPI
+314 YDNEAKKVNMPI
-326 FASKECLA
+326 IASKECLA
-334 DLMLYN
+334 DLILYN

-355 VARAYLDSKINNLDK
+355 VARAYLDSKMNNLDK

-383 NTLTNID
+383 NSLTNID
-390 ISTRQKVELLLDRD
+390 ISTRKKVELLLDRD
-404 EYKFLPKLDSKKK
+404 EYKFLPKLNFKKK
-417 FNAQSYD
+417 ITTPSYD
-424 FIKYFNTQF
+424 FIKFFNSQL

-441 SFSDYTKLIAKSF
+441 AFSDYTQLIAKSF

-488 KSSYVALA
+488 KSSYIALA

-503 DFDSI
+503 DCDSVI
-508 SFNST
+508 CHSS
-513 PSTIEVNDISS
+513 PSKMELSEIPSE
-524 KIQNISKKLVK
+524 IQNISKKLIK

-543 YCPPTELKNLMVI
+543 YCPPSELNNLMII

-562 KEIFEPVGVMIAAH
+562 KEVFEPVGVMIAAH
-576 GESVATN
+576 GDS
-583 IANVANDLLSI
+583 IASDIARVANDLLSI
-594 NFALSVDMPLN
+594 NFALSINMPLS
-605 ENPRN
+605 ENPSN

-615 VDKLKGKSFK
+615 IENLKGKSFR

-639 LDESIKKETGI
+639 LDEAIKRETGI
-650 TVVTLQSINILL
+650 NVVTLQSINILL

-677 QDILHDLL
+677 EDILRDLL

-710 IYTVCNSGEGS
+710 IYTVCNSGEGI
-721 ANYLKKSIEDLLK
+721 AFYLKNSIEDLLK
-734 TNNIFNVE
+734 TYNIFNVE
-742 IIPLSIENKKKLR
+742 VIPLSIENKKKLR
-755 DIIKQTSIDKRAL
+755 DIIKQTSVDKKSL
-768 AIIGSVNPD
+768 AIIGSINPD
-777 NNDIPFI
+777 NSEIPFI
-784 SLEDILLHSGIDKLL
+784 SLEDILLNSGINKLL
-799 NILGIKEKTS
+799 NILGINEEISTNKMVKT
-809 SNKIIKNITK
+809 ITK

-837 SGDKIKYYIL
+837 SGDKIKSPIL
-847 SFINTIENELDISMT
+847 DFINTIETELNISMS

-874 CVIERILLKDFILT
+874 CLIERLLIKDFILT
-888 SHEEISSYKIKNEKY
+888 SNEEISSYKKKNEKY
-903 ISLIQKAFIPIVD
+903 ISLIQKAFVSIVD
-916 TFNIFIP
+916 SFNISIP
-923 DNELYF
+923 ENELYY
-929 ICEIVKESEREC
+929 ICEIIKESEREY
-941 KKIIRYIN
+941 KKNK